1 MVNQFIEGTTLNF
14 NKPIAWTSADLS
26 RKVHSIIRR
35 TFNLKKIKVGHAGTL
50 DPLATGV
57 VVICT
62 GKNTKKI
69 EEIQNLEKEYI
80 TKIKLGETT
89 PSFDLETEVDNVY
102 ETKHINLNKV
112 EEVLV
117 KFETRF
123 FQIPPIYSAKRIDG
137 KRAYE
142 FARKGKDVEIKK
154 NEIEIYKIDII
165 NFELPYLTI
174 KVLCSKGT
182 YIRSLARD
190 IGIELN
196 SGAHLVELQR
206 TKIGNYTLNNALS
219 IAEFEKNFKNLQT
232 F

>member
-123 FQIPPIYSAKRIDG
+123 FQTPPIYSAKRIDG